1 MRFLMGGESHGKQL
15 TAIIEGVPAG
25 FAVSVDLINED
36 LRRRQSGHGR
46 GGRMRIESDTVQI
59 VSGVRHGLA
68 LGSPIT
74 LVIEN
79 KDFENHREL
88 MSVEPAVECGLPTK
102 TVPRPGHADLVG
114 AIKYGHRDLQNVLE
128 RSSARDTAIRVA
140 VGSIA
145 KQILAEI
152 GIDLLGHVTGIGEVK
167 VSTFNESIANIE
179 ATVVSSPVRCL
190 DQSVS
195 EKMCALIDGAKLD
208 GDTLGGVV
216 QVIVE
221 GVPAGIGSYVHY
233 DRKLDAK
240 IAAAVMSVQTVKGVY
255 FGDAIIASSLR
266 GSDSHDSIFHDDNG
280 FSRTSNHYGGFE
292 GGMTNGMPL
301 VVTATCKPI
310 PTLYKPLNSVC
321 LSTYE
326 VRDGIVERSDT
337 CAIPAI
343 SVILESVVA
352 TELAKEILAT
362 FHADTMSLLKEGF
375 EAFRDDVKNF

>member
-1 MRFLMGGESHGKQL
+1 MRFLMSGESHGKQL
-15 TAIIEGVPAG
+15 TAIIDGVPAG
-25 FAVSVDLINED
+25 LTISVNEINED
-36 LRRRQSGHGR
+36 LRQRQSGYGR
-46 GGRMRIESDTVQI
+46 GGRMKIESDTVQI
-59 VSGVRHGLA
+59 VSGVRHGQT

-88 MSVEPAVECGLPTK
+88 MSVEPVAGYDVPTK

-145 KQILAEI
+145 KQILSEI
-152 GIDLLGHVTGIGEVK
+152 GIELLGHVTRIGEVNIE
-167 VSTFNESIANIE
+167 VRNESIANIKAAVE
-179 ATVVSSPVRCL
+179 SSPVRCL
-190 DQSVS
+190 DQTIS
-195 EKMCALIDGAKLD
+195 KNMCALIDEVKID
-208 GDTLGGVV
+208 GDTLGGMA

-221 GVPAGIGSYVHY
+221 GIPAGIGSYVHY

-240 IAAAVMSVQTVKGVY
+240 ITAAMMSVQTVKGVY
-255 FGDAIIASSLR
+255 FGDAMTASPLR
-266 GSDSHDSIFHDDNG
+266 GSASHDGIFRDDDG

-301 VVTATCKPI
+301 VATAICKPI

-337 CAIPAI
+337 CAIPAL
-343 SVILESVVA
+343 SVILESVIA
-352 TELAKEILAT
+352 TELAREILDT
-362 FHADTMSLLKEGF
+362 FHADTMPQLKEGF
-375 EAFRDDVKNF
+375 ESFRGDVKNF